1 MALKPIDWIIVVGM
15 IVGATFGLIGYAHSN
30 FISREEKADLKDMI
44 QLLRVDIQRL
54 TDRIDRL
61 PVDRK

>member
-30 FISREEKADLKDMI
+30 FISREEKQDLKETI

-54 TDRIDRL
+54 SERIDRL
-61 PVDRK
+61 PVHGK